1 MYLERFLAI
10 FPRNKRITVFDD
22 CHRQLFRG
30 PIWWLNSRYLLSSLV
45 VDVYLEGYMLFI
57 VVAN

>member
-1 MYLERFLAI
+1 MNLERFLAI
-10 FPRNKRITVFDD
+10 FPRNKRVTVLDES
-22 CHRQLFRG
+22 HRKLFRG